1 MHYPHSTIADP
12 SQTSVSL
19 LVSLLGPTK
28 LASDQRVIPVPGRGR
43 SDCLL
48 IGLALLQRGAVAR
61 GQLLVQLWPEQS
73 AGLAGQALNSLTS
86 ELNKLCRKHFACDP
100 LILHEQGYYRFNYE
114 AGVGTDI
121 DQFYAWAAWGQQ
133 QLQAGD
139 SVAGLAGCEQ
149 AVALYRAD
157 LGCGDLSGDFSIGAL
172 LARERLRTTLL
183 DLLTALA
190 NYYYTHGDAVQ
201 ALHYLQR
208 LLAREPCREDAHRQV
223 MHCYLHLGQRLGAL
237 PQYQLCA
244 QILALE
250 FAAQPEPATVELFD
264 QIRTNAVR
272 INSGIV
278 QRNAPGSVLPQ
289 L

>member
-1 MHYPHSTIADP
+1 MHYTHALIAHS
-12 SQTSVSL
+12 SQPRVSL

-28 LASDQRVIPVPGRGR
+28 LTAAHRTLPVPGRGK

-48 IGLALLQRGAVAR
+48 IGLALLPHGAVAR
-61 GQLLVQLWPEQS
+61 EQILAQLWPDQS
-73 AGLAGQALNSLTS
+73 TTLASQALNSVTS

-121 DQFYAWAAWGQQ
+121 EQFYVWAALGQQ
-133 QLQAGD
+133 QLHEGD
-139 SVAGLAGCEQ
+139 GLQGLASCEQ
-149 AVALYRAD
+149 ALALYRGD
-157 LGCGDLSGDFSIGAL
+157 LGCGDLSGDFSIAAL

-201 ALHYLQR
+201 AMHYLQR
-208 LLAREPCREDAHRQV
+208 LLTREPCREDAHRQV
-223 MHCYLHLGQRLGAL
+223 MRCYLHLGQRAQAL
-237 PQYQLCA
+237 RQYQLCT

-250 FAAQPEPATVELFD
+250 FTAQPEPATVELFD
-264 QIRTNAVR
+264 QIRTNSVRVNAESVQDAV
-272 INSGIV
+272 
-278 QRNAPGSVLPQ
+278 PGTVLT
-289 L
+289 

>member
-28 LASDQRVIPVPGRGR
+28 LASDRQVIPVPGRGR

-100 LILHEQGYYRFNYE
+100 LILHEQGYYCFNYE
-114 AGVGTDI
+114 AGVGTDL

-223 MHCYLHLGQRLGAL
+223 MHCYLHLGQRAQAL
-237 PQYQLCA
+237 RQYQLCA

-264 QIRTNAVR
+264 QIRTN
-272 INSGIV
+272 SV
-278 QRNAPGSVLPQ
+278 QRLGHSPGSSVSQP
-289 L
+289 